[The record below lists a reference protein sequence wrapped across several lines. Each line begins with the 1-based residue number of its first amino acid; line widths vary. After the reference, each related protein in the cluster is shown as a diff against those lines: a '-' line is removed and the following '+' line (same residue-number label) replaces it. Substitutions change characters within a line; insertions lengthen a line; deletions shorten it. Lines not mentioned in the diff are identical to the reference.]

1 MRITEP
7 MTLATDY
14 VMGALAAVWAVRLL
28 RDATATGSL
37 PARLW
42 GMAFVATAVA
52 SFAGGSYHGF
62 IQMMSPAAA
71 RILWKVTLVA
81 TGVGSA
87 ALLAAVA
94 MAATT
99 GMLQRV
105 LLGVAAVKLL
115 AYVWWMASHDDFI
128 FVIYDYGSALLAVVL
143 CAWWSSSPGIASA
156 AGWIFAGAAAAVVAA
171 LIQALGLAPH
181 KHFNHNDLFHVVQMV
196 ALYLLYRAG
205 LLLRP
210 AV

>member
-7 MTLATDY
+7 MTLVTDY
-14 VMGALAAVWAVRLL
+14 VMGAFAAVWAVRLL
-28 RDATATGSL
+28 RDAAASGSL
-37 PARLW
+37 PTRLW

-71 RILWKVTLVA
+71 RVLWKVTLVA

-87 ALLAAVA
+87 ALLSAVA

-99 GMLQRV
+99 GTLQRV
-105 LLGVAAVKLL
+105 LLGVAIVKLIVY
-115 AYVWWMASHDDFI
+115 AWWMASHDDFL
-128 FVIYDYGSALLAVVL
+128 FVIVDYGSALAAVVFF
-143 CAWWSSSPGIASA
+143 AWWSSSSGIAPA
-156 AGWIFAGAAAAVVAA
+156 AGWIFAGAAVAVVAA
-171 LIQALGLAPH
+171 LIQALELAPH
-181 KHFNHNDLFHVVQMV
+181 RHFNHNDLFHVVQMV

-210 AV
+210 AA